1 MPGGLSG
8 VFLGGCLIQ
17 AKSGPVPIMPSAVCV
32 WTFVQG
38 FILFPN
44 PGEPGL
50 TLEISQMKKAIL
62 EKGNWRKIGKPRVV
76 SVAAPS
82 KPVSRQQRPEVQQ
95 VQEAAPEP
103 RVTQPQL
110 RPVGPMPST
119 GPDVERQKVEAA
131 ASTIESEPT
140 NLKQTERIDEVNQ
153 MQTNTVVKH
162 RTADGHYS
170 NTPAAAIEE
179 VPVDARASKPRQ
191 LRSEKL
197 QSAPARRRTRDLQ
210 SGMELLGLD
219 FLLSIV
225 ENTASDDDLDV
236 TMRKL
241 NFNEL
246 IRTDQVQAVDSNALK
261 VYAFNTDGHYD
272 KHIQCEAIKELAAR
286 TTAGK

>member
-1 MPGGLSG
+1 
-8 VFLGGCLIQ
+8 
-17 AKSGPVPIMPSAVCV
+17 
-32 WTFVQG
+32 
-38 FILFPN
+38 
-44 PGEPGL
+44 L

-62 EKGNWRKIGKPRVV
+62 EKGNWRKIGKPKVV
-76 SVAAPS
+76 SVAAPAR
-82 KPVSRQQRPEVQQ
+82 PVSRQQAPEVQQ
-95 VQEAAPEP
+95 VQGAAPEP

-110 RPVGPMPST
+110 RSVGPVPPVGPV
-119 GPDVERQKVEAA
+119 VEGQKVETA

-140 NLKQTERIDEVNQ
+140 NLRQTERIDEVNQ
-153 MQTNTVVKH
+153 MQTNTVVKA

-170 NTPAAAIEE
+170 NSPAAAIEE
-179 VPVDARASKPRQ
+179 VPADARASKPRQ
-191 LRSEKL
+191 PRRSEKL

-219 FLLSIV
+219 FLLNIV

-261 VYAFNTDGHYD
+261 VYAFNADGHYD
-272 KHIQCEAIKELAAR
+272 KHIQCEAIKELSAR
-286 TTAGK
+286 TTSGK